1 MILDI
6 HSFNFLLYVMAFIAV
21 IVFVAL
27 YFVEAGYGK
36 MISTKWGPAINNKVA
51 WVLMECPVFFSTT
64 LLLESFI
71 TSMGNYTALILFIFR
86 ITLFSTFVCVSIF
99 TEREKQN
106 AYCHHVD
113 GCDF

>member
-36 MISTKWGPAINNKVA
+36 MISSKWGPAINNKVA
-51 WVLMECPVFFSTT
+51 WVLMECPVFLV
-64 LLLESFI
+64 LLYFWS
-71 TSMGNYTALILFIFR
+71 
-86 ITLFSTFVCVSIF
+86 
-99 TEREKQN
+99 
-106 AYCHHVD
+106 H
-113 GCDF
+113 

>member
-21 IVFVAL
+21 IVFIAL

-51 WVLMECPVFFSTT
+51 WVLM
-64 LLLESFI
+64 
-71 TSMGNYTALILFIFR
+71 
-86 ITLFSTFVCVSIF
+86 
-99 TEREKQN
+99 
-106 AYCHHVD
+106 
-113 GCDF
+113 

>member
-36 MISTKWGPAINNKVA
+36 MISAKWGPAINNKVA
-51 WVLMECPVFFSTT
+51 WVLMECPVFLVLFYFWSHSSRQWEITPLLFFYFS
-64 LLLESFI
+64 
-71 TSMGNYTALILFIFR
+71 NYTIFNVR
-86 ITLFSTFVCVSIF
+86 LCFHFYSKGKTKCLLPSC
-99 TEREKQN
+99 
-106 AYCHHVD
+106 
-113 GCDF
+113 